1 MHKFSASFKQ
11 IVTYFWQKIRSLIL
25 KAAQELKTYSESLL
39 QEKKKKINI
48 SLWFFVKNHPIPFR
62 KAASSHF
69 IQLLFP
75 LLRTSFQKGALADK
89 PEQFPSELETNAF
102 IIWEKTRLI
111 AWFPVLGTPWS
122 AFPYVCVLCMFGQ
135 LLLLRVQYVL
145 EFLHQN
151 HENWLNPFYRVWV
164 SSSFK
169 FSSSNMYQAWL
180 LLKYFVFGLE

>member
-1 MHKFSASFKQ
+1 M
-11 IVTYFWQKIRSLIL
+11 
-25 KAAQELKTYSESLL
+25 
-39 QEKKKKINI
+39 
-48 SLWFFVKNHPIPFR
+48 LWLFVKNHPIPFR

-169 FSSSNMYQAWL
+169 LSSSNMYQASSLTFAQVFCVWAREIRIFQGFL
-180 LLKYFVFGLE
+180 YSILVEFELWGLKLVEYLSLE